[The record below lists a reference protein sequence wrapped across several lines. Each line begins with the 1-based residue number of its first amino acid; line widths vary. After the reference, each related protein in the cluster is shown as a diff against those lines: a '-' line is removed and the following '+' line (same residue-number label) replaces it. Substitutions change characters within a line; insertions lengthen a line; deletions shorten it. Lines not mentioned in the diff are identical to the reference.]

1 MVNEFSNFRA
11 DVPSR
16 GSRDRL
22 GALSISRVNLSS
34 FSRSRS
40 RSPSAVAL
48 IDAIVATIILGV
60 ALAVIVG
67 LTAQAIS
74 SQSQGERMQIGAML
88 ADEQLNLVLSR
99 GPDDYAKAGFPL
111 TGACDPPFESY
122 AYALTIGGGSESEP
136 YQVQATISW
145 KSPSG
150 RDERV
155 SIQTLMAARVGVER
169 DPIRT
174 VPTDLTPERL
184 E

>member
-1 MVNEFSNFRA
+1 MVNPHAARA
-11 DVPSR
+11 E
-16 GSRDRL
+16 
-22 GALSISRVNLSS
+22 
-34 FSRSRS
+34 
-40 RSPSAVAL
+40 SPRASARPTRPRRRRAVAL

-88 ADEQLNLVLSR
+88 ADEQLSLVLAR
-99 GPDDYAKAGFPL
+99 GPDDYAKTFPL
-111 TGACDPPFESY
+111 TGACDAPFQDY
-122 AYALTIGGGSESEP
+122 TYALTIGGGSESEP

-150 RDERV
+150 RDERL
-155 SIQTLMAARVGVER
+155 SIQTLMAARLGIER

-174 VPTDLTPERL
+174 VPTELTPERL
-184 E
+184 Q

>member
-1 MVNEFSNFRA
+1 MVNPHAARA
-11 DVPSR
+11 E
-16 GSRDRL
+16 
-22 GALSISRVNLSS
+22 
-34 FSRSRS
+34 
-40 RSPSAVAL
+40 SPRASARPTRPRRRRAVAL

-88 ADEQLNLVLSR
+88 ADEQLSLVLAR
-99 GPDDYAKAGFPL
+99 GPDDYAKTFPL
-111 TGACDPPFESY
+111 TGACDAPFQDY
-122 AYALTIGGGSESEP
+122 TYDLTIGGGSESEP

-150 RDERV
+150 RDERL
-155 SIQTLMAARVGVER
+155 SIQTLMAARLGIER

-174 VPTDLTPERL
+174 VPTELTPERL
-184 E
+184 Q